1 MKDRLNEGETLFAEG
16 KIEAA
21 KGLFLDLFQEDPQNP
36 EVSNNLGVV
45 YHALGDLKKAEEY
58 FRKSLSLRDDD
69 SDCLRNLADLCNAQ
83 KRWQEASEYLEKS
96 VSVQDNDPTIYNQL
110 ATIYLELGEVQKAKA
125 ALGESL
131 RIDGDQ
137 EIIKESLKELEKAE
151 ASSETCQESAF
162 FKAAFVEVDITPQV
176 SEQYPIL
183 LQGFSGSPRK
193 ATDKSTSLMMQ
204 LLLLEDRHFTKLLI
218 VSADI
223 FGFGPE
229 IVERVRLA
237 AKKWG
242 IEPEGIILNASH
254 THYAPG
260 TISHAAKSLGPFY
273 NQYAEHICKSIT
285 EQLPCLYE
293 RLEACDLFSGKTDVQ
308 IGVNRRL
315 EKDGEIVFAPNNAG
329 YYETHTPFLLV
340 HLKNSKEKIVLIN
353 HGCHPTGSEMESRIS
368 GDFPAYMRNWLSQ
381 NGLVKG
387 VMFLQGAAGSSKQIG
402 SAGEGNRFGENE
414 NIDRENGETLATQI
428 SKALE
433 SELEPVE
440 GFFFGVRK
448 TVALPLKP
456 FPDAVEIQTIR
467 DNSDSNQLTR
477 EWAAN
482 LLKRYPN
489 GNFPTRIEM
498 ELQSVSIGEG
508 IIFLSIPGEPVAEL
522 AKELIPLT
530 HNPDGT
536 FILGYTN
543 GLMAYIPTDRMI
555 NELGYETD
563 FSLFAYLLP
572 SAFDRGTESA
582 VITTAKACIE
592 DIHRKDVPNGY
603 GRHHLAKGEN
613 EAFFVLSAGRCGT
626 MTLAHL
632 LGTAANASVWHHP
645 QPDPIKESLLAYWDS
660 IDKRAAFWKA
670 RQPVIYKAWAED
682 LIHGETDILMTPF
695 CDMIAKEIPDSKFI
709 VLVRNPW
716 DFVRSG
722 MRRNYYCGHPWDF
735 GRLHPVENTT
745 EHEEWSVLNQFEKIC
760 WLWRE
765 TYERILAIT
774 DSIPK
779 HRVQIVRFEDLIED
793 RPKIK
798 EIFQFLGLEG
808 YDESQLDAI
817 LQRKLNAQTV
827 GEFPDASNWPADL
840 RENLWKECQKVAERF
855 DYQWHE
861 EPDQLKQRITYSHNG
876 QQEKS
881 RIVFITGMHRSGTS
895 FLSRALNLCGLEL
908 PDPDMQG
915 NEANLKGRWEN
926 VRLSMAGRRL
936 FGAEDRWFDPV
947 IINST
952 EEVLSQMQEA
962 IGEYTGTYKK
972 WGWKD
977 PRTLI
982 NFEYWKKVLPPD
994 TGFNLVVS
1002 LRNPLEVARSLSKRN
1017 GISIEDGLRLW
1028 ERYNRYTLQYI
1039 EMGYPVHL
1047 FNFNATDLR
1056 GELSRLC
1063 EELKLNPDDRV
1074 WNEWF
1079 DKELVHQ
1086 SEHRV
1091 PDLPLYIRLLNEW
1104 KRQSGMHD
1112 ERFPSPDEC
1121 YKPSLA
1127 LAILM
1132 VNGKYNYKD
1141 KLWLELSLSNITKY
1155 TSPYTDYQIF
1165 LWNHDHE
1172 NQKVIS
1178 YLKSVAAKVEVMDET
1193 RLNVHSYDSPTYDFP
1208 PHDMLNFYGFHAHRT
1223 PLQILY
1229 DHVSAHYAVDTI
1241 FSLDT
1246 DSWPI
1251 THNWDVQIMAELQ
1264 KGHKMVGVWRDE
1276 MKAGIEPYVHASGL
1290 GIKAR
1295 TVAKEGLRFDAQPPG
1310 LHEDTL
1316 SNFTRILSKKY
1327 TPTTI
1332 ARLKRSNRLQYHNA
1346 FGGIYGHL
1354 IYHHHKGTSYKD
1366 GKQQRI
1372 TFKGSDNRK
1381 GTAEANK
1388 HIGDAI
1394 TERVFYDHDNYIQEM
1409 QFGETYSHHKMLY
1422 YFLKNNENNQRY
1434 HQFLEIAE
1442 ADKDS
1447 DPEKS
1452 YYLLNLIIK
1461 RYSFHRPA
1469 LCLMA
1474 EVCEKLKRYKEAE
1487 IYLAI
1492 AHRQNPEDNRLIKQ
1506 LARIQ
1511 EYNQE
1516 KPV

>member
-21 KGLFLDLFQEDPQNP
+21 KELFLDLFQEDPQNP

-69 SDCLRNLADLCNAQ
+69 SDCLRNLADLYNAQ

-96 VSVQDNDPTIYNQL
+96 VSVQDNDPHIYNQL
-110 ATIYLELGEVQKAKA
+110 ATVYLELGEVQKAKA

-137 EIIKESLKELEKAE
+137 EIIKESLKEVKKAE
-151 ASSETCQESAF
+151 ASSETCQESGF

-204 LLLLEDRHFTKLLI
+204 LLLLEDHHFTKFLI

-223 FGFGPE
+223 FGFGSE

-237 AKKWG
+237 AKNWG

-315 EKDGEIVFAPNNAG
+315 EKDGEIIFAPNNAG

-353 HGCHPTGSEMESRIS
+353 HGCHPSGSEMESRIS
-368 GDFPAYMRNWLSQ
+368 GDFPAYMRNRLSQ

-402 SAGEGNRFGENE
+402 SAGEGNLFGENE

-456 FPDAVEIQTIR
+456 LPDAVEIQTIR
-467 DNSDSNQLTR
+467 DNSDSIQLTR

-482 LLKRYPN
+482 LLKRYPS

-603 GRHHLAKGEN
+603 GRYHLAKGKN

-632 LGTAANASVWHHP
+632 LDTAANASVWHHP
-645 QPDPIKESLLAYWDS
+645 QPDPIKESLLAYWNS
-660 IDKRAAFWKA
+660 IDNRSAFWKV
-670 RQPVIYKAWAED
+670 RQPVIHKTWAEG

-695 CDMIAKEIPDSKFI
+695 CDMIAKEIPNSKFI

-716 DFVRSG
+716 DFIRSG
-722 MRRNYYCGHPWDF
+722 MRRNYYYGHPWDF
-735 GRLHPVENTT
+735 GRLRPRDGSSEKDDWNRRD
-745 EHEEWSVLNQFEKIC
+745 QFEKIC

-765 TYERILAIT
+765 THERIVKIINEISP
-774 DSIPK
+774 D
-779 HRVQIVRFEDLIED
+779 RVATVRFEDLVDGPGKTEELF
-793 RPKIK
+793 R
-798 EIFQFLGLEG
+798 FLNLAGF
-808 YDESQLDAI
+808 DASRI
-817 LQRKLNAQTV
+817 NVVLGQRFNAQQT
-827 GEFPDASNWPADL
+827 GEFPKVGDWP
-840 RENLWKECQKVAERF
+840 ENLIVKMREECGVLAERF
-855 DYQWHE
+855 GYSLPSESAHSRNRPSSQSIKPCITEEEGPRILFLELPNASTGGHLDHIVEYFGNITPVKYIKSLEQEEIRNAVDWSDVVWLEWADGMAIHVTHNVPEIKKKKVICRLNGWEVFTDMPAKINWPMVDHLLFGAHHKQALCNRKFKIPSSAQSVIRYGVDFSKFTIPEDKRNTKRLVFLGHLNFRKGLPQLLQFYHELLKRDSDYYLYIRGEFQNSQLEMSTHTMIRELVLGEKLEFVDWVDNLNLWLTDKSHILSFSLE
-861 EPDQLKQRITYSHNG
+861 ESFHYAVGNGMAAGLKPVIHAWKESRDIWPEEFIFNDLDGFLKIMLDQSYEPMSYREMICDSGLDAGRQINEIKALIEDLTGRKIDPGGKLNVRPANDSPVKKNATPLSIVNKQVLKDRGNIYIIG
-876 QQEKS
+876 LK
-881 RIVFITGMHRSGTS
+881 RSGTTIFWETFRQDKRFVCFDEPFHPRLRAHLENGLNNKKKTMNE
-895 FLSRALNLCGLEL
+895 FL
-908 PDPDMQG
+908 
-915 NEANLKGRWEN
+915 
-926 VRLSMAGRRL
+926 
-936 FGAEDRWFDPV
+936 
-947 IINST
+947 
-952 EEVLSQMQEA
+952 
-962 IGEYTGTYKK
+962 
-972 WGWKD
+972 
-977 PRTLI
+977 
-982 NFEYWKKVLPPD
+982 
-994 TGFNLVVS
+994 
-1002 LRNPLEVARSLSKRN
+1002 AR
-1017 GISIEDGLRLW
+1017 
-1028 ERYNRYTLQYI
+1028 
-1039 EMGYPVHL
+1039 
-1047 FNFNATDLR
+1047 
-1056 GELSRLC
+1056 
-1063 EELKLNPDDRV
+1063 
-1074 WNEWF
+1074 
-1079 DKELVHQ
+1079 
-1086 SEHRV
+1086 
-1091 PDLPLYIRLLNEW
+1091 PDLVRSHW
-1104 KRQSGMHD
+1104 S
-1112 ERFPSPDEC
+1112 
-1121 YKPSLA
+1121 
-1127 LAILM
+1127 AI
-1132 VNGKYNYKD
+1132 
-1141 KLWLELSLSNITKY
+1141 
-1155 TSPYTDYQIF
+1155 
-1165 LWNHDHE
+1165 
-1172 NQKVIS
+1172 
-1178 YLKSVAAKVEVMDET
+1178 
-1193 RLNVHSYDSPTYDFP
+1193 P
-1208 PHDMLNFYGFHAHRT
+1208 PHDELFPEFLGHQVAYLNA
-1223 PLQILY
+1223 
-1229 DHVSAHYAVDTI
+1229 
-1241 FSLDT
+1241 
-1246 DSWPI
+1246 
-1251 THNWDVQIMAELQ
+1251 
-1264 KGHKMVGVWRDE
+1264 
-1276 MKAGIEPYVHASGL
+1276 
-1290 GIKAR
+1290 
-1295 TVAKEGLRFDAQPPG
+1295 
-1310 LHEDTL
+1310 
-1316 SNFTRILSKKY
+1316 LSKISTHICVDFVRCHSK
-1327 TPTTI
+1327 I
-1332 ARLKRSNRLQYHNA
+1332 RHLKKIDPKGLIIHLVRDPRAFATSHLKPYGKWISSDIPDHFFEYDGWFDFWQYQSLANELGLKGFAHEKLLQLWKH
-1346 FGGIYGHL
+1346 FTDL
-1354 IYHHHKGTSYKD
+1354 
-1366 GKQQRI
+1366 
-1372 TFKGSDNRK
+1372 
-1381 GTAEANK
+1381 AESQNPDLTVKFEDFA
-1388 HIGDAI
+1388 A
-1394 TERVFYDHDNYIQEM
+1394 
-1409 QFGETYSHHKMLY
+1409 
-1422 YFLKNNENNQRY
+1422 
-1434 HQFLEIAE
+1434 
-1442 ADKDS
+1442 
-1447 DPEKS
+1447 DPEKVVRDIFKKIDLEYIPLDYS
-1452 YYLLNLIIK
+1452 RIHPPHKPFRIDDERWHQSIERYGLDRQFICSDYLK
-1461 RYSFHRPA
+1461 T
-1469 LCLMA
+1469 
-1474 EVCEKLKRYKEAE
+1474 EK
-1487 IYLAI
+1487 IT
-1492 AHRQNPEDNRLIKQ
+1492 
-1506 LARIQ
+1506 
-1511 EYNQE
+1511 
-1516 KPV
+1516 